1 MTFCPRYQIHIEI
14 ESDLTVCPS
23 LFPSIEL
30 SGHLDCIF
38 L

>member
-14 ESDLTVCPS
+14 ESDLTVFPS
-23 LFPSIEL
+23 LFPSMEL
-30 SGHLDCIF
+30 GGHLDYIF